1 MGTCNESGF
10 AVSVVAFIVIQAAA
24 FAALLIYHRRRRR
37 ERLAAQKL
45 YGKMTHVAR
54 SALAGRITASIAHEI
69 TQPISAILSN
79 VETAELLL
87 SQSNPD
93 MAVLREIVADIRRDD
108 LRAGD
113 IVQNL
118 RALLRRKEL
127 QFERTDIN
135 KLACDVLVLIR
146 SDALRRGI
154 NIHTSLEPRLPKV
167 AADAVHLQQ
176 VLLNLLINAMD
187 AMQETPPTKRT
198 LTVRTHL
205 CGHTCIEVAITDCG
219 HGMTS
224 EQLTRAFESF
234 FTTKQQ
240 GMGIGLSIARSVVR
254 AHGGRIWAEHA
265 SSGGTAFR
273 FTLPLKVK
281 KRATPGSFL
290 DSAHPRD

>member
-10 AVSVVAFIVIQAAA
+10 AIGVVALIVIQTAA
-24 FAALLIYHRRRRR
+24 FAALFIHYRRCRR
-37 ERLAAQKL
+37 ERIAAQKL
-45 YGKMTHVAR
+45 YGELTHMER
-54 SALAGRITASIAHEI
+54 TTLAGRITASIAHEV
-69 TQPISAILSN
+69 TQPLSAILSN

-87 SQSNPD
+87 SRPNPD
-93 MAVLREIVADIRRDD
+93 MAALREIVADIRRDD
-108 LRAGD
+108 LRASE

-154 NIHTSLEPRLPKV
+154 DIQTLLEPRLPKV

-187 AMQETPPTKRT
+187 AMQDTPATKRT

-205 CGHTCIEVAITDCG
+205 YGHKCIEVAITDSG
-219 HGMTS
+219 NGMTP
-224 EQLTRAFESF
+224 EQLTQAFESF

-240 GMGIGLSIARSVVR
+240 GMGLGLSIARSVVR

-265 SSGGTAFR
+265 SSGGTALR
-273 FTLPLKVK
+273 FTLPLKVRR
-281 KRATPGSFL
+281 RATPSPFL
-290 DSAHPRD
+290 DSAQPRD